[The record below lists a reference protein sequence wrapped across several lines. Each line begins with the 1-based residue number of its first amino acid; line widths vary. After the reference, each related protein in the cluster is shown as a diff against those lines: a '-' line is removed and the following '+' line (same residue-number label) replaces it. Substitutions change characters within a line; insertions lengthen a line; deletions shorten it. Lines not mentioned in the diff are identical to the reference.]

1 MNKEQILVVLSA
13 CPDTDTASRIGRTV
27 VEESLA
33 ACVNVV
39 PGIRSIYLWKGA
51 MRDDAE
57 VLMVLKTTAGRFGD
71 LKDRLLALHPYEVP
85 EVVALRAAA
94 GHDGYFDWVTE
105 VTRAPDA

>member
-1 MNKEQILVVLSA
+1 MNKKQILVVLST
-13 CPDTDTASRIGRTV
+13 CPDTETAARIGRTL
-27 VEESLA
+27 VEDSLA

-51 MRDDAE
+51 IQDDAE
-57 VLMVLKTTAGRFGD
+57 VLMVLKTTAGRFSE
-71 LKDRLLALHPYEVP
+71 LKDRLVALHPYELP
-85 EVVALRAAA
+85 EVVALNAAA